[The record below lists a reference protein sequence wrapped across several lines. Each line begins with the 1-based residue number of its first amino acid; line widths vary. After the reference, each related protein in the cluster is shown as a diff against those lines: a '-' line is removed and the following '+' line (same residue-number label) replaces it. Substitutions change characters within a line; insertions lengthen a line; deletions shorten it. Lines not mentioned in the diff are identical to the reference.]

1 MLKRNLPHLFLETE
15 KEDTKI
21 VLELKSSPVVGAPTE
36 KLTDVCLNT
45 HL

>member
-21 VLELKSSPVVGAPTE
+21 VLELKSRLVE
-36 KLTDVCLNT
+36 LKI
-45 HL
+45 HLS